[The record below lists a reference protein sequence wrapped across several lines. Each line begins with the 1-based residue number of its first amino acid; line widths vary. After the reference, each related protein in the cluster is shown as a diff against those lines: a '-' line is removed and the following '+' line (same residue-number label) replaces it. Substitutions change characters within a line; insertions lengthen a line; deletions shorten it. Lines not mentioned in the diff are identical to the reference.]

1 MEIKRITGEEYDKFY
16 GMLEDDFCA
25 DERKSKDAEFEAFAD
40 EKFSPNFIYDG
51 DNLLG
56 YVCFWNFDNFVYI
69 EHLAIAKQLRGHGIG
84 SKFLNEFVLNFK
96 KDIILEAELPVETIA
111 KKRISFYERNGFVLN
126 PYEYYQ
132 PAYREDSNT
141 VPMLV
146 MSHGNKLPE
155 NIFNS
160 YIEKIKQHVYHK

>member
-1 MEIKRITGEEYDKFY
+1 MELKRITSEDYDRFY
-16 GMLEDDFCA
+16 AMLENDFCA
-25 DERKSKDAEFEAFAD
+25 DERKSKDAEFESFAD
-40 EKFSPNFIYDG
+40 EKFSPNFIYEAG
-51 DNLLG
+51 KLLG
-56 YVCFWNFDNFVYI
+56 YICFWNFEKFVYV
-69 EHLAIAKQLRGHGIG
+69 EHLAISKELRGHGLG
-84 SKFLNEFVLNFK
+84 SKFVTEFVSNFN

-126 PYEYYQ
+126 PYEYSQ

-155 NIFNS
+155 EIFNA
-160 YIEKIKQHVYHK
+160 YIQEIKKTVYNK